1 MYLHHY
7 IANREHGGHIS
18 MIEIPSDFSLL
29 EAQEKICD
37 RDPKLRQYDPLWLK
51 APRSSFNKQLQW
63 SEEELQR
70 QGIQCR
76 EETLPLLEQAVEDV
90 YGAHADICLIFV
102 PSMVEKGTNSCFIQR
117 QQKLSLK
124 QRVVTKP
131 TLQKSAMKML
141 KPLKN
146 DAMQNDNSKNSYAQT
161 RQQNSLFSSIKSL
174 LWSASTNSTKRN
186 AYAPL
191 PTSLSQSLPSR
202 CTSPSRVRRRRI
214 KKIEPNLN
222 FNTDVL
228 MSC

>member
-63 SEEELQR
+63 SEEELRR
-70 QGIQCR
+70 QDIQCR

-102 PSMVEKGTNSCFIQR
+102 PSIVEKGTNSNYTQR
-117 QQKLSLK
+117 QQRLSLK

-131 TLQKSAMKML
+131 TLQSSAMKML

-146 DAMQNDNSKNSYAQT
+146 SATRNDDLKNLYAPTKPQ
-161 RQQNSLFSSIKSL
+161 SSFFSSIKSL
-174 LWSASTNSTKRN
+174 LWLDSTNFTQHN
-186 AYAPL
+186 VYAPL
-191 PTSLSQSLPSR
+191 STSSSQASQYR
-202 CTSPSRVRRRRI
+202 CTSPSRVRKRRSN
-214 KKIEPNLN
+214 KNEDWN

-228 MSC
+228 LSC